1 LVARAAAHAC
11 ARLTQAAAR
20 YVAYNR
26 RFAHGT
32 PTVCRTRQL
41 RPRRTRE
48 SALRLSEHCMS
59 IIDISEVKP
68 GSHVTLHYRLSLAD
82 GAEVINTF
90 NDKPATLL
98 LGAGQLAPPLEDI
111 LLGLKVGHH
120 STFRLAPG
128 QAFGPRNPEL
138 IQRVSLA
145 TLRENSM
152 IGEDFSPGDLVEF
165 NAPGGGRYA
174 GVLKEVSETSAL
186 FDFNHPLAGQAL
198 AFEVKIIGIL

>member
-1 LVARAAAHAC
+1 
-11 ARLTQAAAR
+11 
-20 YVAYNR
+20 
-26 RFAHGT
+26 
-32 PTVCRTRQL
+32 
-41 RPRRTRE
+41 
-48 SALRLSEHCMS
+48 MS

-120 STFRLAPG
+120 STFQLAPG
-128 QAFGPRNPEL
+128 QAFGPRNPDL

-152 IGEDFSPGDLVEF
+152 IGEDFSPGDLIEF
-165 NAPGGGRYA
+165 NAAGRRALRRRAEGSRRNVGPVRFQSPACRPGA
-174 GVLKEVSETSAL
+174 GV
-186 FDFNHPLAGQAL
+186 
-198 AFEVKIIGIL
+198 